1 MNVEFTGRNVMVT
14 DDIRRFTEEKLSRL
28 QRHAERLREVHVI
41 LTAEKHRQSCDIVAR
56 GGSLTLSAAEETD
69 DIYTAIA
76 HTVDKL
82 ARQARRRKTSRVA
95 RRRSRPKGAD
105 APLPEIPEAD
115 AARAPEEIGPRVI
128 PSDRFSLKPMTV
140 EEAAL
145 QLQGIDDSFLVF
157 RNAESEK
164 VGVLYRRPDGNLG
177 LIEPDL

>member
-1 MNVEFTGRNVMVT
+1 MNVEFTGRNVVVT
-14 DDIRRFTEEKLSRL
+14 DDIRRFAEEKLSRL

-41 LTAEKHRQSCDIVAR
+41 LTAEKHRQGCDIVAR
-56 GGSLTLSAAEETD
+56 GGNLTLSAAEETD

-105 APLPEIPEAD
+105 APLPEISEIEEA
-115 AARAPEEIGPRVI
+115 AAAEAGPRVI

-145 QLQGIDDSFLVF
+145 QLQGIEDSFLVF
-157 RNAESEK
+157 RNAESER

-177 LIEPDL
+177 LIEPDA

>member
-41 LTAEKHRQSCDIVAR
+41 LTAEKHRQTCDIVVR

-105 APLPEIPEAD
+105 AHPPEMPGETEQQAGAD
-115 AARAPEEIGPRVI
+115 GSPRVI

-145 QLQGIDDSFLVF
+145 QLQGIEDSFLVF
-157 RNAESEK
+157 RNAESER

-177 LIEPDL
+177 LIEPDA

>member
-1 MNVEFTGRNVMVT
+1 MNVEFTGRSVMVT
-14 DDIRRFTEEKLSRL
+14 DDIRQFTEEKLSRL
-28 QRHAERLREVHVI
+28 QRQVAKLREVHVI

-76 HTVDKL
+76 HAVDKL
-82 ARQARRRKTSRVA
+82 ARQARRQKTSRVA
-95 RRRSRPKGAD
+95 RRRSRPKGAE
-105 APLPEIPEAD
+105 APPPEPGET
-115 AARAPEEIGPRVI
+115 RAEPASDEGAPRVI

-145 QLQGIDDSFLVF
+145 QLQDIEDSFLVF
-157 RNAESEK
+157 HNAESEK
-164 VGVLYRRPDGNLG
+164 VSVLYRRPDGNLG